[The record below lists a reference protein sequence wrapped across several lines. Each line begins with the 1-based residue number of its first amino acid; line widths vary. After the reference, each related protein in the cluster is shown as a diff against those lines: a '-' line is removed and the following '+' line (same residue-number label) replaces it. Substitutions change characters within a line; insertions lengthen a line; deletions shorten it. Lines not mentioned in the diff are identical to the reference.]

1 MKIRHYLCRLINQL
15 WMLILLF
22 NVSLDISAADL
33 NAGQQIAA
41 EVCSQCHGIYKPSA
55 LGLFPSLAGRNKR
68 RISDA
73 LRQYRSK
80 KRLSPIMNNLTGSLS
95 DKNINNVAA
104 YYSWLDAQ

>member
-1 MKIRHYLCRLINQL
+1 MKTRHYLCRLINQL

-22 NVSLDISAADL
+22 NVSFGINAADL

-41 EVCSQCHGIYKPSA
+41 EVCSQCHGIHKPSA

-80 KRLSPIMNNLTGSLS
+80 KRHSPIMNNLTGSLS
-95 DKNINNVAA
+95 DKNINDVAA
-104 YYSWLDAQ
+104 YYSWLDAN